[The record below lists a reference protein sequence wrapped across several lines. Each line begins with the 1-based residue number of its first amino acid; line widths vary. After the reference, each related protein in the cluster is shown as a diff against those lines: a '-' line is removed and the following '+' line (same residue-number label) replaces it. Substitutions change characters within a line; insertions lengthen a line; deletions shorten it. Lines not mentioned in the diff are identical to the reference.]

1 LNERPPSAPIPARR
15 QPHRRRAAWLCSL
28 APLAVGGCM
37 VGPDYHRPDFA
48 TPAHFKEL
56 PGWKL
61 ATPRDAAPKGAWWAV
76 FNDPVLDRLE
86 SQVDTGNQTLA
97 DQEAAYR
104 AAKAVVNEARASLYP
119 SLGLSPSVTR
129 TSSGAGSSVVSGS
142 TVSSG
147 STRTTYQVE
156 GTADWQ
162 LDLWGLIRRQVQSD
176 VRLAQASAAEVA
188 NARLSAEGL
197 LATDYLELRVQDQL
211 IKVLNNTV
219 DFDRRALKITQ
230 NQYEA
235 GVAAQ
240 SDVITAQTQLDG
252 AIASAITAGVE
263 RAIYEHAVAVQ
274 IGRAP
279 AELTIT
285 QNIDQ
290 PQPIIPDIPGVL
302 PATLLERRPDIANA
316 ERSMAS
322 DNALIGAAVAAF
334 YPTVSLSAL
343 FGYSGNPLG
352 NLISAANRVWSLGA
366 SASETLFE
374 GGERTAAVAAA
385 RATYDEGVATYRQT
399 VLTALQ
405 GVEDELATL
414 RILADQAKV
423 DDAAVRDATRAVQI
437 SLNEYE
443 AGTQPYT
450 TVVTAETTLLG
461 DEETLLAVR
470 QSRLTASVA
479 LIEDLGGG
487 WSTAQLPGKDSL
499 QTFNPLLP

>member
-1 LNERPPSAPIPARR
+1 
-15 QPHRRRAAWLCSL
+15 
-28 APLAVGGCM
+28 M
-37 VGPDYHRPDFA
+37 
-48 TPAHFKEL
+48 
-56 PGWKL
+56 
-61 ATPRDAAPKGAWWAV
+61 
-76 FNDPVLDRLE
+76 
-86 SQVDTGNQTLA
+86 
-97 DQEAAYR
+97 
-104 AAKAVVNEARASLYP
+104 
-119 SLGLSPSVTR
+119 
-129 TSSGAGSSVVSGS
+129 
-142 TVSSG
+142 
-147 STRTTYQVE
+147 
-156 GTADWQ
+156 
-162 LDLWGLIRRQVQSD
+162 
-176 VRLAQASAAEVA
+176 
-188 NARLSAEGL
+188 
-197 LATDYLELRVQDQL
+197 
-211 IKVLNNTV
+211 
-219 DFDRRALKITQ
+219 
-230 NQYEA
+230 
-235 GVAAQ
+235 
-240 SDVITAQTQLDG
+240 
-252 AIASAITAGVE
+252 
-263 RAIYEHAVAVQ
+263 AVQ
-274 IGRAP
+274 IGQAP
-279 AELTIT
+279 AALSIT
-285 QNIDQ
+285 QNTDQ
-290 PQPIIPDIPGVL
+290 PQPVIPDIPGVL

-423 DDAAVRDATRAVQI
+423 DDAAVQDATRAVQI